1 MHTFECIVQFGHMG
15 SGKSL
20 EKALFVRARD
30 IFQAM
35 HMAKSLPGVK
45 KGGLMHSGASVLRV
59 SMVNQ

>member
-1 MHTFECIVQFGHMG
+1 MG

-45 KGGLMHSGASVLRV
+45 KGGLQHSGASVLRV
-59 SMVNQ
+59 SMVHQ